1 MGAFLGI
8 DWSAAARQFFTDP
21 VGSVSEPDFIIQE
34 KGKMSA
40 DGERGGVWGVNVLS
54 TYILSKELHSHLQRT
69 PQSLPTTPRVI
80 YVTSARALPRF
91 LPPVPAE
98 DAQLINTP
106 ESYDASKYV
115 AELVTSALDWD
126 FAQREGPSV
135 RCLRVDP
142 GVVYTGM
149 FKPFLPLLLEWCM
162 VLTFYISR
170 WLGST
175 VHTISVENAAIGM
188 TFLTLASYL
197 SLVPA
202 CPPAASEKSTQ
213 SPAKYVSCIT
223 RLGSPRVRVSE
234 VMDWETH
241 GRPASLDI
249 WVGECERVWKEWKKR
264 EQEGWIGEQQPEERE
279 KGSGVKT
286 D

>member
-1 MGAFLGI
+1 
-8 DWSAAARQFFTDP
+8 
-21 VGSVSEPDFIIQE
+21 
-34 KGKMSA
+34 MSA

-54 TYILSKELHSHLQRT
+54 TYILAKELHSHLQKS

-80 YVTSARALPRF
+80 YVSSARADPRF
-91 LPPVPAE
+91 LPPTPAE
-98 DAQLINTP
+98 DPQLVNTR

-115 AELVTSALDWD
+115 AELVTSALDWE
-126 FAQREGPSV
+126 FAQRPGQAV

-175 VHTISVENAAIGM
+175 VHTIGVENAAIGM

-202 CPPAASEKSTQ
+202 CPPPSEKSTA
-213 SPAKYVSCIT
+213 SPAKYISCIT
-223 RLGSPRVRVSE
+223 RWGSPRVRVSE
-234 VMDWETH
+234 VKDWKTYGQKE
-241 GRPASLDI
+241 SLDV
-249 WVGECERVWKEWKKR
+249 WVGECERVWREWKKR
-264 EQEGWIGEQQPEERE
+264 QEEGWTGDQVGEQE